1 MTIEKTFIGEKAKQ
15 AVLDDEFNTCMN
27 NPDYLVNLIAYVNEP
42 YELDWFVQE
51 AKDRGLDIGDEDGD

>member
-27 NPDYLVNLIAYVNEP
+27 NPQYLVNLIEYINQP

-51 AKDRGLDIGDEDGD
+51 AKDRGLDIGDD